1 MQALREKATPPEYI
15 GAAGATEVRLDSQ
28 QSQPQQRLLRGYL
41 HKTSNVLCG
50 IKGYASLIAGLG
62 QDADENARWARRII
76 SEVEKMERLFVSVDG
91 LTRQTDRALDLDDP
105 RVVMEVGLREAARR
119 HPGLELA
126 PSPMPESRLMLP
138 AADFGQV
145 LRDVLDN
152 AAEGPGGDTDSV
164 RVELEWREGDSGRL
178 ALEIRDDAGGVPLQL
193 GAQVRDPFVTGKPGH
208 VGIGL
213 SRVETIMDL
222 HGLAWSLE
230 SEHGVGTTVT
240 LEVAA
245 PLQAAVAMA
254 GKADDGA

>member
-1 MQALREKATPPEYI
+1 MQALRAKEMTRETTGPER
-15 GAAGATEVRLDSQ
+15 AGEVRWDSELAR
-28 QSQPQQRLLRGYL
+28 PQQRLLRGYL
-41 HKTSNVLCG
+41 HKTSNALCG

-62 QDADENARWARRII
+62 RDADDTARWARRII
-76 SEVEKMERLFVSVDG
+76 NEVEKMERLFVSVDG
-91 LTRQTDRALDLDDP
+91 LTRDGGRTLDLDDP
-105 RVVMEVGLREAARR
+105 RVVLEVGLRECAQR
-119 HPGLELA
+119 HPRLELDLA
-126 PSPMPESRLMLP
+126 PMPGGRLMLP

-152 AAEGPGGDTDSV
+152 AAEGPDGSPDTV
-164 RVELEWREGDSGRL
+164 RVTLDWKEGEAGRL
-178 ALEIRDDAGGVPLQL
+178 VLEIRDDAGGIPPQL
-193 GAQVRDPFVTGKPGH
+193 GTQVREPFVSGKAGH

-230 SEHGVGTTVT
+230 SEHGAGTTVK

-245 PLQAAVAMA
+245 PLRAAAAMA